1 MIHGRLCACRALNAT
16 GFIGDASL
24 CGLGP
29 GGVMIILGAIEG
41 LLALNA
47 KIFRHAGY
55 GIHHDYES
63 WPGLLVVVLRLAL
76 AALLW
81 LGPLPICCRFRLA

>member
-1 MIHGRLCACRALNAT
+1 
-16 GFIGDASL
+16 
-24 CGLGP
+24 
-29 GGVMIILGAIEG
+29 MIILGAVEG

-81 LGPLPICCRFRLA
+81 LGPLLICCRIPSCLIV